1 MWYNITMIL
10 NRYQKIK
17 TRWQGLSPRHKTGV
31 VFLVCLLMLG
41 GLWWLGFG
49 ETAQAVEAK
58 DAAIKA
64 VSSEV
69 TGGIT
74 GFVSGILMGI
84 ATFFMR
90 LAIFFMKF
98 LLEVAGYN
106 NYLDSTAVNIGWVM
120 VRDISNMFFVVILL
134 LIAFGTILGIE
145 QYEWKKLL
153 IKFVFAAILVN
164 FSRVIAALIID
175 AAQVV
180 MITFLN

>member
-31 VFLVCLLMLG
+31 IFFGLPLVLG

-58 DAAIKA
+58 DAVVKA

-84 ATFFMR
+84 ATF
-90 LAIFFMKF
+90 LC
-98 LLEVAGYN
+98 
-106 NYLDSTAVNIGWVM
+106 GW
-120 VRDISNMFFVVILL
+120 R
-134 LIAFGTILGIE
+134 
-145 QYEWKKLL
+145 
-153 IKFVFAAILVN
+153 
-164 FSRVIAALIID
+164 FSS
-175 AAQVV
+175 
-180 MITFLN
+180 